1 MKIVLDLK
9 VENFNVIV
17 REETRLTTINNQT
30 FEEKGLTWSVYCD
43 WNVLV
48 FCTIV
53 YNSNKYTAKHVASN
67 GINWIANQEKTSK
80 QRILKAREL
89 KDKYL
94 N

>member
-1 MKIVLDLK
+1 MKTVLDLK

-17 REETRLTTINNQT
+17 REETSYSIINNQT
-30 FEEKGLTWSVYCD
+30 YEEKGLTWAVYCD
-43 WNVLV
+43 GNVLV

-53 YNSNKYTAKHVASN
+53 YNSNKYTAKYVASN

-80 QRILKAREL
+80 ERFLKAREL